1 MVEMEDLFLIFYG
14 SYLSRSLHKQ
24 NSFTPRKC
32 RRHHFYIHCYISSCL
47 QSVLHKIKKKCQQ
60 FRELTTWTHFIRC
73 ISSSEMSADQICKH
87 SYHCSISVCRRN
99 FSYWNHRVK
108 SSCEIICN
116 IGKFVFERIVQVQ
129 LKLYGNQ
136 FQLTFAPVGKSW
148 LFWHQNA
155 DKGFN
160 QYTSQKEPK
169 TKFDW

>member
-1 MVEMEDLFLIFYG
+1 MVEMEDLFLIFHG

-47 QSVLHKIKKKCQQ
+47 QSVLHKIKK
-60 FRELTTWTHFIRC
+60 FFIL
-73 ISSSEMSADQICKH
+73 
-87 SYHCSISVCRRN
+87 
-99 FSYWNHRVK
+99 K

-116 IGKFVFERIVQVQ
+116 IGKFVFERIVQAQ

-136 FQLTFAPVGKSW
+136 LQLTFAPVGKSW